1 MSQILVVPNPLL
13 RKKSL
18 PVEKIDKNAILFS
31 KRMIKIMNSAPGVGL
46 AAPQLGKLERIITI
60 NIRKDNEMK
69 DNSFALF
76 NPSIISFSKK
86 KIVLEEGCLSVPG
99 QFAEIERSES
109 IRVKYLNESSKEI
122 EK

>member
-86 KIVLEEGCLSVPG
+86 KNSFRGGVPFCSG
-99 QFAEIERSES
+99 TIC
-109 IRVKYLNESSKEI
+109 
-122 EK
+122 